1 MGSDDLFKKRRAER
15 KKRKHDFRTAKSNS
29 YLIVTEGEKTEP
41 LYFKGMQQ
49 QIQQRIGGRVDVVE
63 VPHIDIHGEGC
74 GTRQLLA
81 ETERIIKK
89 ANILYQNVWVIF
101 DKDDFGDFDEAIK
114 EGEYR
119 GYRVGWSNQS
129 FEYWLFLH
137 FNYSEAALH
146 RSDWEKKLD
155 AIFRDYQLG
164 DGGYRKNVES
174 LYTLADTYDGVN
186 TAIKNAKR
194 RMAEFVPGRTK
205 PSTYDPGTM
214 VYRLVEE
221 LKRYLE
227 E

>member
-15 KKRKHDFRTAKSNS
+15 KKRKHDFKPAKANS

-41 LYFKGMQQ
+41 FYFKGMQQ
-49 QIQQRIGGRVDVVE
+49 QIQQRIGGRVDVVQ

-74 GTRQLLA
+74 GTSQLLA

-89 ANILYQNVWVIF
+89 APILYQNVWVLF
-101 DKDDFGDFDEAIK
+101 DKDDFNDFDEAIK
-114 EGEYR
+114 EGERR
-119 GYRVGWSNQS
+119 GYHVGWSNQS

-146 RSDWEKKLD
+146 RDDWEKKLN
-155 AIFRDYQLG
+155 AIFKEYQLG
-164 DGGYRKNVES
+164 DGYYRKNDEN
-174 LYTLADTYDGVN
+174 LYALVDTYNGVN

-194 RMAEFVPGRTK
+194 RMVDFVPGKIK
-205 PSTYDPGTM
+205 PSAYDPGST
-214 VYRLVEE
+214 VYQLVEE
-221 LKRYLE
+221 LKGYLE